1 MNITWG
7 ELVLR
12 DREVAV
18 QGLQILLDE
27 AVSRPDEPGLS
38 DWRGSFR
45 LNAEQ
50 RRLVGDLV
58 GEAKA
63 KIILA
68 DRRSG
73 PVVIKDYDAISG
85 EASFSGAG
93 ELKR

>member
-12 DREVAV
+12 EREVAV

-27 AVSRPDEPGLS
+27 VVNDPDEPGPS

-58 GEAKA
+58 GEAK
-63 KIILA
+63 IILA

-73 PVVIKDYDAISG
+73 PVLINDYDVVTG